1 MNHLLHASAG
11 VAKRIPYPMNWLA
24 AFHSGW
30 ITGCVLLVLPQGIPW
45 ARMAFSS
52 GAVMGRTSGPP
63 ESIFSFGRIAM
74 HLGLAV
80 LYAAIMAQVVR
91 HFRSWRA
98 LAAGGGMGLVLY
110 LINFGVTW
118 VVWPEFAGREGQA
131 VFSHFVFGLFFS
143 ACYLG
148 MVSRR

>member
-1 MNHLLHASAG
+1 
-11 VAKRIPYPMNWLA
+11 
-24 AFHSGW
+24 
-30 ITGCVLLVLPQGIPW
+30 
-45 ARMAFSS
+45 
-52 GAVMGRTSGPP
+52 
-63 ESIFSFGRIAM
+63 M